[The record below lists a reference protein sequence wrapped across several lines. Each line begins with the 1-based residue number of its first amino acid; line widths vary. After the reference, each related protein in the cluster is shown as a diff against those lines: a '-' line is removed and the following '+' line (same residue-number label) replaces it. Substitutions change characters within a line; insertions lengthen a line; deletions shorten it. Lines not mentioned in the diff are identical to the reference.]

1 MKFKPKNI
9 LYDHDDFKIAWGLW
23 IDTDDKCLGIRW
35 NNYPPNERGGD
46 EAWLVIPE
54 DLSID
59 FIKSLILKKG
69 ADNSEI
75 MKVVNSLK

>member
-1 MKFKPKNI
+1 MS
-9 LYDHDDFKIAWGLW
+9 YDKRYDDGYFKITWGLW
-23 IDTDDKCLGIRW
+23 ADTDEQCLGVRW

-54 DLSID
+54 DLSVD

-69 ADNSEI
+69 ADEKEI